1 MNFIV
6 RTLVTAVAL
15 WLSDLI
21 FTNLEILPPYDG
33 DNVLEYILALLGV
46 ALVFTI
52 ISSFVKPIV
61 SIISIPLLILTLG
74 LFYLVINAF
83 VLWLTTWITDQGGWF
98 GDWGVEV
105 SGGFWWFVWIA
116 LILAVLQAIIGA
128 FAPKKG

>member
-6 RTLVTAVAL
+6 RVIVTAVAL

-21 FTNLEILPPYDG
+21 FTNLEIYGG
-33 DNVLEYILALLGV
+33 DDSTLSRILVILGV
-46 ALVFTI
+46 ALIFTI
-52 ISSFVKPIV
+52 VSSFVKPIV

-74 LFYLVINAF
+74 LFYLLINAF
-83 VLWLTTWITDQGGWF
+83 MLWLTTWITDQGWF

-105 SGGFWWFVWIA
+105 TGGFWWFIWIA

-128 FAPKKG
+128 FAPKKD

>member
-6 RTLVTAVAL
+6 RVIVTAVAL

-21 FTNLEILPPYDG
+21 FTNLEIYGG
-33 DNVLEYILALLGV
+33 DDSTLSRILVILGV
-46 ALVFTI
+46 ALIFTI
-52 ISSFVKPIV
+52 VSSFVKPIV

-83 VLWLTTWITDQGGWF
+83 VLWLTTWVTDQGWF
-98 GDWGVEV
+98 GDWGVDV
-105 SGGFWWFVWIA
+105 SGGFWWFIWIA